1 MTIDLNVLY
10 DQLNREFF
18 DGGLLRYQVKL
29 VARVP
34 GKFSSGACYSKRQ
47 LIILSRGL
55 ERAPRLR
62 ETLLHEM
69 CHVGTSGKHDR
80 SFQAKL
86 KKLERRGETW
96 AGREWREYAE
106 DTLLGEKQTMK
117 QKVILSALD
126 DLIEA
131 HPDWSWMMMRQG
143 LADHLCMS
151 VMQLLQAVP
160 DLRQIWEIRKAVET
174 LDAASD
180 GMERD
185 NAMPRTA

>member
-69 CHVGTSGKHDR
+69 CHIGTSRKHE
-80 SFQAKL
+80 SSVSSQA
-86 KKLERRGETW
+86 
-96 AGREWREYAE
+96 
-106 DTLLGEKQTMK
+106 
-117 QKVILSALD
+117 QK
-126 DLIEA
+126 
-131 HPDWSWMMMRQG
+131 
-143 LADHLCMS
+143 
-151 VMQLLQAVP
+151 
-160 DLRQIWEIRKAVET
+160 T
-174 LDAASD
+174 
-180 GMERD
+180 
-185 NAMPRTA
+185 